1 MLRLSL
7 VVGTEV
13 GSRLARI
20 EPAAKFDRDAD
31 WNNGLLP
38 VSEHARETHLIQA
51 STATRLTKGA
61 SMRIVYQRCCG
72 LDVHKDSV
80 TACLLLIDDDGE
92 FHVEKRRFGTM
103 TCDLREL
110 GTWLKAEGV
119 ERVAMEATGVYWKPV
134 WNILEPLNFDLL
146 LVNAQHIKN
155 VPGRKTDQKD
165 SEWIADLLQ
174 HGLLRGSFVPTVEIR
189 QLRDL
194 TRMRARMRQDLATYA
209 NRIQKVLEDANIKL
223 GSVASDVLGVSGRH
237 MLKALISGQQDPKQL
252 AALARG
258 RLREKNE
265 SLQLALDGHFTDHHR
280 FQLILLFDLLE
291 HGETQMAKLE
301 SEIHRLLN
309 QAQCRQPG
317 TSSGDEAANAE
328 TNTLQAVVHLWKTIP
343 GIDDLTASMLVA
355 EIGPNMEQFPSA
367 QHLAKLGG
375 AMSRQQRERR
385 KAPVRKD
392 PEGQRVAAPRTLS
405 SCVGRFTSQRHV
417 LGCTVPPDDR
427 TTRQEENHCRGRT
440 HDACHCLS
448 SAQTP
453 LRLSRSWRRLLRP
466 AGPPGP
472 AAAPRQ

>member
-1 MLRLSL
+1 
-7 VVGTEV
+7 
-13 GSRLARI
+13 
-20 EPAAKFDRDAD
+20 
-31 WNNGLLP
+31 
-38 VSEHARETHLIQA
+38 
-51 STATRLTKGA
+51 
-61 SMRIVYQRCCG
+61 MRIVYQRCCG

-92 FHVEKRRFGTM
+92 FQVEKRRFGTM

-258 RLREKNE
+258 RLREKTE
-265 SLQLALDGHFTDHHR
+265 SLQLALEGYFTEHHR

-301 SEIHRLLN
+301 SEINRLLK
-309 QAQCRQPG
+309 QAQDRRPG

-328 TNTLQAVVHLWKTIP
+328 TNTLQAVVDLWKTIP

-367 QHLAKLGG
+367 QHLASWAGLCPGNNESAGKRRSGKIRKGSVWLRRGLCQAAWAASRTKDTYLAALYRRMIARRGKKRTIVAVAHTMLVIAYHLLKRHCVYQDLG
-375 AMSRQQRERR
+375 ADYFDQLDRR
-385 KAPVRKD
+385 
-392 PEGQRVAAPRTLS
+392 GLQ
-405 SCVGRFTSQRHV
+405 
-417 LGCTVPPDDR
+417 
-427 TTRQEENHCRGRT
+427 
-440 HDACHCLS
+440 
-448 SAQTP
+448 
-453 LRLSRSWRRLLRP
+453 RRLVNRLTGLGFQVTLTP
-466 AGPPGP
+466 TSPDPLP
-472 AAAPRQ
+472 S

>member
-1 MLRLSL
+1 
-7 VVGTEV
+7 
-13 GSRLARI
+13 
-20 EPAAKFDRDAD
+20 
-31 WNNGLLP
+31 
-38 VSEHARETHLIQA
+38 
-51 STATRLTKGA
+51 
-61 SMRIVYQRCCG
+61 MRIVYQRCCG

-92 FHVEKRRFGTM
+92 FQVEKRRFGTM

-110 GTWLKAEGV
+110 GTWLKAKGV
-119 ERVAMEATGVYWKPV
+119 ERVAMEATGVYWKRV
-134 WNILEPLNFDLL
+134 WNILEPLNLL

-165 SEWIADLLQ
+165 SEWIAELLQ

-258 RLREKNE
+258 RLREKTE
-265 SLQLALDGHFTDHHR
+265 SLQLALEGYFTEHHR

-301 SEIHRLLN
+301 SEIHRLLK
-309 QAQCRQPG
+309 QAQGRQPG

-328 TNTLQAVVHLWKTIP
+328 TNTLQAVVDLWKTIP

-355 EIGPNMEQFPSA
+355 EIGPKMEQFPSA
-367 QHLAKLGG
+367 QHLASWAGLCPGNNESAGKRRSGKIRKGSVWLRRGLCQAAWAASRTKDTYLAALYRRMIARRGKKRTIVAVAHTMLVIAYHLLKRHCVYQDLG
-375 AMSRQQRERR
+375 ADYFDQLDRR
-385 KAPVRKD
+385 
-392 PEGQRVAAPRTLS
+392 GLQ
-405 SCVGRFTSQRHV
+405 
-417 LGCTVPPDDR
+417 
-427 TTRQEENHCRGRT
+427 
-440 HDACHCLS
+440 
-448 SAQTP
+448 
-453 LRLSRSWRRLLRP
+453 RRLVNRLTGLGFQVTLTP
-466 AGPPGP
+466 TSPDPLP
-472 AAAPRQ
+472 S